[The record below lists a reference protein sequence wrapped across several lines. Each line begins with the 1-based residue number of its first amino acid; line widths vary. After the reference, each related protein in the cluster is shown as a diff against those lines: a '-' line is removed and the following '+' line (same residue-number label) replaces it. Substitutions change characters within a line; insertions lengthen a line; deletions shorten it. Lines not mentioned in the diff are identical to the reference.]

1 MVDHVPEATTSDP
14 GGPATGRDRF
24 RVSPVAR
31 VRASIEEVLD
41 TTGTGWRAFVI
52 GCLVV
57 GLAGGALWWMTRQE
71 PVPVDAALPLV
82 EPASVTTTSAPA
94 GPVVVHVA
102 GAVVAPGVQRLPAG
116 SRVIDA
122 IEAAGGLRADADAD
136 RVNLAAELVDGTQVY
151 VPAVGEPAPATA
163 SGAPGA
169 APGPVDLNTADAA
182 ALETL
187 PGVGPATAAAIID
200 YRERNG
206 PFASVDGLLDVRG
219 IGEAKLAQI
228 RDLVRV

>member
-1 MVDHVPEATTSDP
+1 MVDHVPQTSSEP
-14 GGPATGRDRF
+14 FRASDRREPF
-24 RVSPVAR
+24 RVTIVAR
-31 VRASIEEVLD
+31 LRASIEEVLD
-41 TTGTGWRAFVI
+41 ATGTGWRAFVI

-57 GLAGGALWWMTRQE
+57 GLAGGSLWWMTRQE

-82 EPASVTTTSAPA
+82 EPSSVTTTTAPA
-94 GPVVVHVA
+94 APLVVHVA
-102 GAVVAPGVQRLPAG
+102 GAVASPGVRRLPPG

-122 IEAAGGLRADADAD
+122 VEAAGGLRADADTD

-151 VPAVGEPAPATA
+151 VPAVGEPVPPGA
-163 SGAPGA
+163 SGSSGEAS
-169 APGPVDLNTADAA
+169 GPIDLNTADAT

-200 YRERNG
+200 HRERNG
-206 PFASVDGLLDVRG
+206 PFTSVDGLLDVRG

>member
-1 MVDHVPEATTSDP
+1 MVDHVPTTATSESAGAD
-14 GGPATGRDRF
+14 GRERF
-24 RVSPVAR
+24 RVPIIAR
-31 VRASIEEVLD
+31 ARASIEEVLD
-41 TTGTGWRAFVI
+41 ATGTGWRAFVI

-57 GLAGGALWWMTRQE
+57 GVAGGALWWMTRQE

-82 EPASVTTTSAPA
+82 EPASVTTTTAPA
-94 GPVVVHVA
+94 APVVVHVA
-102 GAVVAPGVQRLPAG
+102 GAVMAPGVQRLAAG

-151 VPAVGEPAPATA
+151 VPAVGEPAPPAV
-163 SGAPGA
+163 SGSSGTPA
-169 APGPVDLNTADAA
+169 GPIDLNTADEA

-200 YRERNG
+200 HRERNG
-206 PFASVDGLLDVRG
+206 PFASVDELLDVRG